1 MVVML
6 NVVWLFCDLKE
17 VGFVQDVDDDWRR
30 WRWCC
35 VFLLSVNNAFS
46 LHA

>member
-1 MVVML
+1 MGCCYFDGCCMVVML

-30 WRWCC
+30 
-35 VFLLSVNNAFS
+35 
-46 LHA
+46 